1 MAVRASLGASRG
13 RLVLLVGS
21 GLLPRRFWTLSH
33 VDPGYDTQD
42 IFTFQVAPQ
51 RDELVD
57 GPTYAQFHQ
66 GFMDRVAGM
75 PGVESVGLFGV
86 LSYVVSNRT
95 REIAVRMALGA
106 EAHRVRRM
114 VALRGVRITA
124 VGVAAG
130 LLTALLSTWVLDSL
144 LFGVGTLHVPTF
156 AGMSAVVLAVAFL
169 ASYIPARRA
178 SSVDPM
184 QSLRTE

>member
-1 MAVRASLGASRG
+1 
-13 RLVLLVGS
+13 
-21 GLLPRRFWTLSH
+21 
-33 VDPGYDTQD
+33 
-42 IFTFQVAPQ
+42 
-51 RDELVD
+51 
-57 GPTYAQFHQ
+57 
-66 GFMDRVAGM
+66 
-75 PGVESVGLFGV
+75 
-86 LSYVVSNRT
+86 
-95 REIAVRMALGA
+95 LGA

-114 VALRGVRITA
+114 VALQGVRITA

>member
-13 RLVLLVGS
+13 RLVLVVGS
-21 GLLPRRFWTLSH
+21 CLLLRSFWTLSH

-75 PGVESVGLFGV
+75 PGVEFVGLFGV

-124 VGVAAG
+124 VGVAVG

-144 LFGVGTLHVPTF
+144 LFGVGTL
-156 AGMSAVVLAVAFL
+156 AGMSAVMLAVAFL